1 MPRGRSNRE
10 KTQRVEGFR
19 ILINALH
26 TIPEAN
32 EMLRDCAIPSARM
45 TFERL
50 LETLVNKHDLK
61 IFADKPLKNLFDE
74 LLAWTDD
81 NRTSPGFEQA
91 RLDFRTNIQ
100 AYRKVRR
107 LAAETLL
114 VDREVGATYITS
126 LPTVYVSQL
135 STPYPPPGMHIS
147 ESPEITAQWH
157 QFCHTDPLPDPRR
170 KRSHIHE
177 LDPACLQRV
186 IGVEESCK
194 LVDKATHMLIAVVIR
209 DLTSLGDNTN
219 DPLAFRQWATEVI
232 ADGIKGRKSIRLED
246 PGKMI
251 QTGYSAGARSKPVF
265 NWVRNVI
272 SRQETSLE
280 FLASSDFR
288 SSCLFALGW
297 NICRSVLPHDGVMKE
312 WVEFLDNN
320 RLPRMDGGVGIQSS
334 TGNVTIHLGD
344 TPVTFH
350 NMELAPASGLLNQ
363 NYARGVHREQQPHPF
378 AVQWILHRS
387 HGEAAGGHFYIAEYG
402 VKIINVAATRRVDT
416 RRRSATA

>member
-1 MPRGRSNRE
+1 
-10 KTQRVEGFR
+10 
-19 ILINALH
+19 
-26 TIPEAN
+26 
-32 EMLRDCAIPSARM
+32 
-45 TFERL
+45 
-50 LETLVNKHDLK
+50 
-61 IFADKPLKNLFDE
+61 
-74 LLAWTDD
+74 
-81 NRTSPGFEQA
+81 
-91 RLDFRTNIQ
+91 
-100 AYRKVRR
+100 
-107 LAAETLL
+107 
-114 VDREVGATYITS
+114 
-126 LPTVYVSQL
+126 
-135 STPYPPPGMHIS
+135 
-147 ESPEITAQWH
+147 
-157 QFCHTDPLPDPRR
+157 
-170 KRSHIHE
+170 
-177 LDPACLQRV
+177 
-186 IGVEESCK
+186 
-194 LVDKATHMLIAVVIR
+194 
-209 DLTSLGDNTN
+209 
-219 DPLAFRQWATEVI
+219 
-232 ADGIKGRKSIRLED
+232 LED

-402 VKIINVAATRRVDT
+402 TVTVNAPDTLISWRPSQWHGTGLADYSPYTDDPDYKQYGISFVTPPRLAGVYKKYGQAFNALHVKTPQVAFGKLW
-416 RRRSATA
+416 TAADEAAFEAETELLQALADGVEE